1 MYFTNPESSDKET
14 TDSGKS
20 YVKRSLSEILIL
32 CLIVHYTETP
42 VAMDTAEAL
51 LKLGAQET
59 VPPGTEETV
68 ETTSKLTSNTELV
81 EKPKEHAKLDKAI
94 VIFVKKDVADRNDCI
109 CRCWPTTTP
118 LNLLDRRESEII
130 KEQATVQ
137 ESLKNT
143 QHDRKTME
151 KELELLVAKSQTQR
165 EDAVSRKASF
175 ESETAEAAVLQAAVE
190 RCRSARNQFLL
201 RKKKSHQAVLETE
214 IQLRQLQ
221 MELCKHQLEADAR
234 TPDGT
239 KTDDA
244 AVEAASQ
251 TATLTALILEKE
263 RQVAELKEQV
273 ETKTLSHQETEE
285 AYSKAEAEYQSAN
298 EAHQLLARRLEQT
311 RSGLNY
317 IDQGVDEMIEKINE
331 ITDKIGKLSDERKNN
346 LLKSLKLEE
355 ELIQIEACRK
365 LQLVEEKRAK
375 VLASKDEDD
384 CVSPIPKTPENSTI
398 PIPLNEPPQPPP
410 PLPSPPPPPPPSNVP
425 NPQTTPTSRIVAAEA
440 SVITEVQTSRPPPP
454 CSPRPERPTSV
465 IVHSPPIR
473 ISSTVNIPMPSD
485 PMPSDPIPSDSPQ
498 RELADPSSPG
508 RCEMEVDEEQDQ
520 EPDAGF
526 LFIAAPAVDKSPPPG
541 VSRSPSPEPI
551 FLRAPSPTTLANAM
565 ASASVVTANVAISS
579 PTTSSPAPSPS
590 SGFRLVDSLTSC
602 AVSSAGTS
610 FITPIPSAQSPE
622 QMTLTALE
630 AAVPFYAQFLSTPG
644 GGPSRG
650 VAELISTMTDEK
662 LMYQEIVNGCRKFV
676 TWATDYLKTT
686 YNCTRDTATLHKSAG
701 YMKDYLIP

>member
-1 MYFTNPESSDKET
+1 
-14 TDSGKS
+14 
-20 YVKRSLSEILIL
+20 
-32 CLIVHYTETP
+32 
-42 VAMDTAEAL
+42 MDTAETL
-51 LKLGAQET
+51 LKLGDQET
-59 VPPGTEETV
+59 DPSGTEGTV
-68 ETTSKLTSNTELV
+68 ETTSKLTSNAELV
-81 EKPKEHAKLDKAI
+81 GKPKEQAKLDKAI

-130 KEQATVQ
+130 KEQASVR
-137 ESLKNT
+137 ESLTNT
-143 QHDRKTME
+143 KHDRKSME
-151 KELELLVAKSQTQR
+151 KELEMLVAKSQTQR
-165 EDAVSRKASF
+165 EDAVSRKANF
-175 ESETAEAAVLQAAVE
+175 ESENAEAAVLQATVE

-273 ETKTLSHQETEE
+273 ETKTHSHQETEE

-298 EAHQLLARRLEQT
+298 EAYQLLARRLEQT
-311 RSGLNY
+311 RSGLNS
-317 IDQGVDEMIEKINE
+317 IDQGVDEMIGKINE
-331 ITDKIGKLSDERKNN
+331 ITDKLGKLSNERKNN

-375 VLASKDEDD
+375 ILASNDEDD
-384 CVSPIPKTPENSTI
+384 CVTPIPKTPENSAI
-398 PIPLNEPPQPPP
+398 PSPPSESLQPP
-410 PLPSPPPPPPPSNVP
+410 PLPSPPPPPPPPPPPSNVP
-425 NPQTTPTSRIVAAEA
+425 NPQTSLTPRIVAAEA
-440 SVITEVQTSRPPPP
+440 SVITEILTPRPPPP

-473 ISSTVNIPMPSD
+473 MTSTVNT

-498 RELADPSSPG
+498 RASADPSSPVRG
-508 RCEMEVDEEQDQ
+508 QMEVDEEQDQ

-541 VSRSPSPEPI
+541 VSRSPSPESI

-565 ASASVVTANVAISS
+565 ALASVVTANVAISS

-602 AVSSAGTS
+602 AVSSAGSS

-622 QMTLTALE
+622 QITLNALE